1 MAVLYLIGMPNMD
14 KAKVKQLLDKTK
26 TLQGFIVNTHDTA
39 NERLDS
45 KRKMKQIIDTTSSN
59 KNYVFCVFEI

>member
-1 MAVLYLIGMPNMD
+1 MD
-14 KAKVKQLLDKTK
+14 KAKVKQLLHKTK
-26 TLQGFIVNTHDTA
+26 TLQGFIVNTHDTV

>member
-1 MAVLYLIGMPNMD
+1 MD

-26 TLQGFIVNTHDTA
+26 SLQGFIVHTHDTA
-39 NERLDS
+39 NERQDY
-45 KRKMKQIIDTTSSN
+45 KRKMKQIIDTTSRN